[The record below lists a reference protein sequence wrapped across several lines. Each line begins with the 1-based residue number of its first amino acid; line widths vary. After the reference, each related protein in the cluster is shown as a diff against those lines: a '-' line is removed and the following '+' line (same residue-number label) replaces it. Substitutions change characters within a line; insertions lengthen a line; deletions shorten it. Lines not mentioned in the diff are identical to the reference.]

1 MKWYRSVSEL
11 TDHYRQRELKPDIT
25 WKTHSTKVTYEGY
38 LRKWI
43 LPRWGS
49 YFVTEVRAGEVE
61 LWLRSLAL
69 ARSSC
74 AKIRN
79 LMSVLFNHGMRHDIC
94 GCNPIRWVR
103 QSAKRKKIPTVL
115 SPVEV
120 RQLIGGLALRER
132 TLVLLDFGT
141 GLRMSEL
148 FALKWRDINFLTN
161 EISVTRSIVFQVV
174 GPCKTEASQK
184 PIPLDPY
191 LAEALLT
198 WRQHARYR
206 APDDWV
212 FASPATRGRQPYWG
226 QCIMRRFIRPAAA
239 KVGITQPI
247 GWHTFRHTYSSLL
260 RATRADIK
268 VMQELL
274 RHASSRVT
282 LDTYTQAVTL
292 HKRKAQSDVVRL
304 IRSDGTG
311 G

>member
-1 MKWYRSVSEL
+1 MVVGSVEEFTDELAARTGIVGLRLDINPDDARVKAATITVSEL
-11 TDHYRQRELKPDIT
+11 TDHYRQRELKSDTT

-49 YFVTEVRAGEVE
+49 YSVADIRAGEVE

-79 LMSVLFNHGMRHDIC
+79 LMSVLFNHGMRHEIC
-94 GCNPIRWVR
+94 RRNPIRLVR
-103 QSAKRKKIPTVL
+103 QSAKRKKCPTVL
-115 SPVEV
+115 GVSEI
-120 RQLIGGLALRER
+120 RQLIANLALRER

-161 EISVTRSIVFQVV
+161 EISVIRSIVFQVV

-226 QCIMRRFIRPAAA
+226 SALCGDSSVPPRSKLELRNPSDSILSA
-239 KVGITQPI
+239 TPI
-247 GWHTFRHTYSSLL
+247 
-260 RATRADIK
+260 
-268 VMQELL
+268 
-274 RHASSRVT
+274 
-282 LDTYTQAVTL
+282 L
-292 HKRKAQSDVVRL
+292 HC
-304 IRSDGTG
+304 
-311 G
+311 